1 MDKLVE
7 KIDAFIA
14 ENEQNYIRDIQT
26 LVRIKS
32 IADPNTD
39 VKPFGQGCRDVLDT
53 ALEMGKNMGFDTEN
67 YEYYCGSVSIGD
79 KNKKDIAIWSHLD
92 VVPEGDESDWAFPP
106 YSGEFKDGYIFGRG
120 CSDNK
125 AAAVMA
131 LYILKF
137 LKENN
142 IPLNYQIKLMLGCSE
157 ETTMADTKYYL
168 EHYKPNDLALIAD
181 TDFPVCYAEKGIY
194 EANIEWNAE
203 GTNLISFDGGLAAN
217 VVPDKAIVKLKNLN
231 GITSLPD
238 TEWVTPSIDGDII
251 TLNCKGTSAHAA
263 WPEGAQNAISSAA
276 SYLLANNLLD
286 DKLIPIFTFIENAA
300 GTCHGEA
307 YGIAFEDEITG
318 ILTCNS
324 GMLHLKDGVLTLNMN
339 IRYPVSDTGEAI
351 TSGITNAV
359 SASGGKL
366 VWFNDN
372 KGFAFDKNHPAVS
385 MLTDIYNELTGENK
399 EPYTMGGGTYA
410 RKLPN
415 AISFGPGLG
424 WPKLPMAP
432 GHGGAH
438 QPDEHY
444 SIASFKMSLKI
455 YILSILR
462 LNEIEI

>member
-131 LYILKF
+131 LYILK
-137 LKENN
+137 
-142 IPLNYQIKLMLGCSE
+142 LMLGCSE

-203 GTNLISFDGGLAAN
+203 GTNLISFDGGLASN

-286 DKLIPIFTFIENAA
+286 DKLIPIFTFIENAT

-359 SASGGKL
+359 GASGGKL